1 MRKGSDVIGKVVVTY
16 DTGKKIEQIR
26 DLIFDQE
33 RNQLLG
39 FLVEEKGLFRDG
51 KVIPLKEVQAIGL
64 DAIVVHSKDSVV
76 GAHHICAIAEILHHN
91 NVLRGIESFK
101 R

>member
-16 DTGKKIEQIR
+16 DTGKKIERIL

-39 FLVEEKGLFRDG
+39 FWLKRRDYLG
-51 KVIPLKEVQAIGL
+51 TQK
-64 DAIVVHSKDSVV
+64 
-76 GAHHICAIAEILHHN
+76 
-91 NVLRGIESFK
+91 
-101 R
+101 

>member
-76 GAHHICAIAEILHHN
+76 GAHHIPAIAEILHHN